1 MDHLSMDHAHG
12 AADGQEETGHGHNEQ
27 AMQHAGGHDHM
38 AMMEADARKTRW
50 THFGV
55 IGLGDW
61 LAASP
66 LVYDGVK
73 SEAVSDAVR
82 ADPVDRGLPPVEWR
96 AGIMMAR
103 DLSRGPR
110 LMLLC
115 AM

>member
-1 MDHLSMDHAHG
+1 MDHLAMDHAHG

-55 IGLGDW
+55 IGLGAW

-66 LVYDGVK
+66 LVYDGVT
-73 SEAVSDAVR
+73 SEAVS
-82 ADPVDRGLPPVEWR
+82 
-96 AGIMMAR
+96 
-103 DLSRGPR
+103 R
-110 LMLLC
+110 LDEHTSELQSLLRNSYAIFC
-115 AM
+115 LTTKT